1 MQIIVNPEKRE
12 WAALTARPQMERSTI
27 GPRVAA
33 ILDAVRAEGDDALL
47 RLTREIDGVKLPSP
61 AVTADEIEE
70 ASRLVPQ
77 ELKTAIATA
86 KNNIERFH
94 AAQQGE
100 GVDLETMPGV
110 RCVQKAVPIR
120 SVGLYI
126 PGGSAPLFSTVL
138 MLAIPA
144 RIAGCPQI
152 TLCSPP
158 DKQGKLSPAILYTAQ
173 LCGVTHI
180 FKAGG
185 AQAVAAMAYGT
196 QSIPKADKIFG
207 PGNQYVTEA
216 KQQVSQFT
224 AIDMPAG
231 PSEVLVMADETAD
244 PAFVASDLLSQ
255 AEHGPDSQAMLVA
268 SSRAL
273 AERVVRE
280 VERQLAELPREAI
293 ASRALD
299 HSRIIVMDTPEE
311 MVEFANAYAAEH
323 LIISMR
329 DAWEAAA
336 QITAAGSV
344 FIGPWSPESAGD
356 YASGTNHTLPTG
368 GCARAY
374 SGVNID
380 SFLRREHPRFRLASA
395 HVGSLGG
402 LMALKRHQCH
412 LAGSHL
418 LNDADGVYNRQA
430 LRDNLQGEPMLL
442 VRLVDREQGLIVAP
456 GNPLGIHDIA
466 DLAREDVRF
475 INRQRGAGTRILLD
489 WKLKQAGLKPSDVKG
504 YDKEEF
510 THMAVAVNVL
520 TGAADCGMG
529 IYAAAKALGLDFVPL
544 ALERYDLV
552 IPTRFLDDPRVQA
565 VRALLDSPAFKA
577 RIEAQGGYDT
587 PLTGQI
593 MAEGEKRM

>member
-12 WAALTARPQMERSTI
+12 WAALTARPQMKRSTI

-231 PSEVLVMADETAD
+231 PSEVLVMADSGAV

-255 AEHGPDSQAMLVA
+255 AEHGSDSQAILLTP
-268 SSRAL
+268 SRGF
-273 AERVVRE
+273 AEQVVRE
-280 VERQLAELPREAI
+280 VERQLAELPRRDI
-293 ASRALD
+293 ATRALD
-299 HSRIIVMDTPEE
+299 NSRIVVMDSEDDLIA
-311 MVEFANAYAAEH
+311 FSNAYGPEH
-323 LIISMR
+323 LIISMENP
-329 DAWEAAA
+329 WEIAER
-336 QITAAGSV
+336 ITAAGSV
-344 FIGPWSPESAGD
+344 FIGNYTPESAGD
-356 YASGTNHTLPTG
+356 YASGTNHTLPTYG
-368 GCARAY
+368 WAHAY
-374 SGVNID
+374 SGVNLD
-380 SFLRREHPRFRLASA
+380 SFLRKITYQEITTDGLRGIGNVIETMAGAEGLDAHKNAVTIRLK
-395 HVGSLGG
+395 SLG
-402 LMALKRHQCH
+402 
-412 LAGSHL
+412 
-418 LNDADGVYNRQA
+418 
-430 LRDNLQGEPMLL
+430 
-442 VRLVDREQGLIVAP
+442 
-456 GNPLGIHDIA
+456 
-466 DLAREDVRF
+466 
-475 INRQRGAGTRILLD
+475 
-489 WKLKQAGLKPSDVKG
+489 
-504 YDKEEF
+504 
-510 THMAVAVNVL
+510 
-520 TGAADCGMG
+520 
-529 IYAAAKALGLDFVPL
+529 
-544 ALERYDLV
+544 
-552 IPTRFLDDPRVQA
+552 
-565 VRALLDSPAFKA
+565 
-577 RIEAQGGYDT
+577 
-587 PLTGQI
+587 
-593 MAEGEKRM
+593 

>member
-1 MQIIVNPEKRE
+1 MQIIVNPEKCE

-323 LIISMR
+323 LIISM
-329 DAWEAAA
+329 DNPWEVARR
-336 QITAAGSV
+336 ITAAGSV
-344 FIGPWSPESAGD
+344 FIGNYTPESAGD
-356 YASGTNHTLPTG
+356 YASGTNHTLPTYG
-368 GCARAY
+368 WARSC
-374 SGVNID
+374 SGVNLN
-380 SFLRREHPRFRLASA
+380 SFMRKITFQEISP
-395 HVGSLGG
+395 
-402 LMALKRHQCH
+402 
-412 LAGSHL
+412 
-418 LNDADGVYNRQA
+418 
-430 LRDNLQGEPMLL
+430 
-442 VRLVDREQGLIVAP
+442 
-456 GNPLGIHDIA
+456 
-466 DLAREDVRF
+466 
-475 INRQRGAGTRILLD
+475 
-489 WKLKQAGLKPSDVKG
+489 AGLQRIGGVI
-504 YDKEEF
+504 E
-510 THMAVAVNVL
+510 TM
-520 TGAADCGMG
+520 
-529 IYAAAKALGLDFVPL
+529 AAAEGLGAHKNAVTLRL
-544 ALERYDLV
+544 RKLE
-552 IPTRFLDDPRVQA
+552 
-565 VRALLDSPAFKA
+565 
-577 RIEAQGGYDT
+577 
-587 PLTGQI
+587 
-593 MAEGEKRM
+593 

>member
-47 RLTREIDGVKLPSP
+47 RLTREIDGVKLSSP

-152 TLCSPP
+152 TLCSPS
-158 DKQGKLSPAILYTAQ
+158 DKQG
-173 LCGVTHI
+173 
-180 FKAGG
+180 KAGG

-273 AERVVRE
+273 AERVVWE

-299 HSRIIVMDTPEE
+299 HSRIIVMDTSEE

-323 LIISMR
+323 LIISM
-329 DAWEAAA
+329 DNPWEVARR
-336 QITAAGSV
+336 ITAAGSV
-344 FIGPWSPESAGD
+344 FIGNYTPESAGD
-356 YASGTNHTLPTG
+356 YASGTNHTLPTYG
-368 GCARAY
+368 WARSC
-374 SGVNID
+374 SGVNLD
-380 SFLRREHPRFRLASA
+380 SFMRKITFQEISP
-395 HVGSLGG
+395 
-402 LMALKRHQCH
+402 
-412 LAGSHL
+412 
-418 LNDADGVYNRQA
+418 
-430 LRDNLQGEPMLL
+430 
-442 VRLVDREQGLIVAP
+442 
-456 GNPLGIHDIA
+456 
-466 DLAREDVRF
+466 
-475 INRQRGAGTRILLD
+475 
-489 WKLKQAGLKPSDVKG
+489 AGLQRIGGVI
-504 YDKEEF
+504 E
-510 THMAVAVNVL
+510 TM
-520 TGAADCGMG
+520 
-529 IYAAAKALGLDFVPL
+529 AAAEGLGAHKNAVTLRL
-544 ALERYDLV
+544 RKLE
-552 IPTRFLDDPRVQA
+552 
-565 VRALLDSPAFKA
+565 
-577 RIEAQGGYDT
+577 
-587 PLTGQI
+587 
-593 MAEGEKRM
+593 